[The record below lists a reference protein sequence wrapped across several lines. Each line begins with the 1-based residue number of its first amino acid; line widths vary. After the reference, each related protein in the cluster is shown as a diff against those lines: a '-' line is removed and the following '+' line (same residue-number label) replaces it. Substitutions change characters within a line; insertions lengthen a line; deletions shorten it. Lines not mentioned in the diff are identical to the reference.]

1 MQRIRAGERTVCFD
15 SSKYLVEEPEYLWD
29 SGAIAFGW
37 PLVLLIPGASGLN
50 ITNTRDDAVN
60 IVVKWLVVAGLCMIA
75 FRA

>member
-37 PLVLLIPGASGLN
+37 PLVLLFQVLLDSTSQTLEM
-50 ITNTRDDAVN
+50 TRST
-60 IVVKWLVVAGLCMIA
+60 
-75 FRA
+75 